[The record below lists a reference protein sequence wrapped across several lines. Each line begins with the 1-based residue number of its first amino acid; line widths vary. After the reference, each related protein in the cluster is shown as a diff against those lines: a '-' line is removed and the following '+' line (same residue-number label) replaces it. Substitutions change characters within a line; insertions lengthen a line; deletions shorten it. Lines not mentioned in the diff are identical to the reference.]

1 LPSDAIQNVAA
12 ISQKKRICQLLMR
25 RLLRKGMNQSSRPDF
40 AGDGLRP
47 RSSGLR
53 RSTLAEYAD
62 PRRRTAI
69 EAATQLVF
77 IARLVSNHVIP
88 ADEALPTGHHH

>member
-1 LPSDAIQNVAA
+1 
-12 ISQKKRICQLLMR
+12 
-25 RLLRKGMNQSSRPDF
+25 MNQSSRPGF

-53 RSTLAEYAD
+53 RSRLAAHAD
-62 PRRRTAI
+62 PRTGAAI
-69 EAATQLVF
+69 EAATQLLF
-77 IARLVSNHVIP
+77 IARLVANHFIPAKAGMSP